1 MIGIIYFLVIILA
14 NSVGAVSGMGGGV
27 IIKPVMDFLH
37 FHDVAS
43 ISFYSSFAVLV
54 MAMVSTYRQ
63 IKYGFEMKW
72 LKMIALA
79 VGAVLGGYLGNF
91 GFYFMKSF
99 YHSDSIVNGIQI
111 ILTIITLVAA
121 FLYSYQ
127 SKHFS
132 FHSLLS
138 FAICGLIL
146 GSLASF
152 LGIGGGPIN
161 VSLLILMF
169 GMSLKEATIYSICT
183 ILFSQLTKV
192 ITVGV
197 STRFIGIDLKLLMY
211 IIPAAVLGGIIG
223 AFLSKQLKTA
233 QVRKVY
239 QVVVLLVIALNM
251 YNGIR
256 FI

>member
-27 IIKPVMDFLH
+27 IIKPVMDFFH

-63 IKYGFEMKW
+63 IKYGFKIKW
-72 LKMIALA
+72 SKMMALA

-197 STRFIGIDLKLLMY
+197 STHFIGIDLKMLMY

-223 AFLSKQLKTA
+223 AFLSKHLKTA